1 MRFLRDVAILGLLLV
16 VAGCA
21 RSNGPTE
28 ADQASADQLPVSKRV
43 ASTDVVKVLPTP
55 IEIPVG
61 GESETV
67 VRLTIQ
73 TGYHLNANPPTYPYL
88 IATELEIP
96 SANGVSVGFITYPD
110 PIKQKF
116 EFAEEPLAVYEGET
130 DLKVFLRVDKSATKG
145 SLNIAGQLRVQ
156 ACDDQVC
163 YPPGTLSVTL
173 PVTIK

>member
-1 MRFLRDVAILGLLLV
+1 MRCLRNVAILGLLV
-16 VAGCA
+16 AVAGCA
-21 RSNGPTE
+21 RSSGPTE
-28 ADQASADQLPVSKRV
+28 VGQATADELPISKKV
-43 ASTDVVKVLPTP
+43 ASTDVVKVSPTP
-55 IEIPVG
+55 IEIPAG
-61 GESETV
+61 GEGETV
-67 VRLTIQ
+67 LRLTIQ

-96 SANGVSVGFITYPD
+96 PANGVSVGFITYPD

-130 DLKVFLRVDKSATKG
+130 DLKIFLQIDKSATKG
-145 SLNIAGQLRVQ
+145 PLNLAGQLRVQ

-163 YPPGTLSVTL
+163 YPPGTLSVTI